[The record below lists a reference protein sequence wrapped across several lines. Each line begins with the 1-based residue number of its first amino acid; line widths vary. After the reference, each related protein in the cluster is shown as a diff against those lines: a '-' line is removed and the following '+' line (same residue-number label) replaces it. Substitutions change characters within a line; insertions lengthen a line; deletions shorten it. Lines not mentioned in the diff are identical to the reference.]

1 MLNPLKHVTARP
13 IGRHA
18 AAPRGRRM
26 QRVGGAIA
34 ALASVALV
42 TACGMTSATATD
54 AATGSTSISTAVRQ
68 ASVGASA
75 SDVLSANADTSEAT
89 AVASDAD
96 KTGAYDASAATTI
109 TASGGSAEVSG
120 SDAGNVTVDGGTVT
134 ITGSGTYVVS
144 GTLDGQVVVNA
155 DKADVRLVLAGA
167 SITNTGGPAI
177 DIQDAGSAVMVLAE
191 GTTNTL
197 ADGSAY
203 ADTSEDAATAAL
215 FSSDTLTITGT
226 GSLNVTGSYN
236 DGISSKNGLVI
247 TGEPTITV
255 DAVDDGVRGKDY
267 LLVSSGSLT
276 VSAGGDGL
284 KSSEDNDEAKGFVAL
299 GDATVNVT
307 SGDDGVSATTD
318 VTVDGTTLS
327 IAAGGGQ
334 ANATVSEE
342 QGPGQGAPD
351 QGAPGQDQGAG
362 GQADESQSQSE
373 SSTASPKGINA
384 AGGGQAN
391 ATVSEEQGPGQGAPG
406 QGAPGQGAPGQDQA
420 AGGQSDESQS
430 ESTTASPKGINA
442 GVTYAQ
448 DTGSVTI
455 DAADEGLQAAFVNVN
470 GGSLD
475 IASGDDGINA
485 SNGDYTIEGYE
496 SADSESDDGS
506 VLTIS
511 GGQVQ
516 IDYANSD
523 GIDSNGSAH
532 VTGGEVVVGGAA
544 GSMDGSVD
552 ANGETTLVGV
562 SASIPVAEGD
572 TITVTGADGTSWTL
586 TSTVSAD
593 AVTVLGLSEGGE
605 YTVATT
611 SGGST
616 TATAGALSAGMGGG
630 PGGPGGGDQGPGQG
644 GPGRKG

>member
-284 KSSEDNDEAKGFVAL
+284 KSSEDNDETKGFVAL

-327 IAAGGGQ
+327 I
-334 ANATVSEE
+334 
-342 QGPGQGAPD
+342 
-351 QGAPGQDQGAG
+351 
-362 GQADESQSQSE
+362 
-373 SSTASPKGINA
+373 A

-605 YTVATT
+605 YTVTTT

-644 GPGRKG
+644 GPGR

>member
-13 IGRHA
+13 GRRA

-42 TACGMTSATATD
+42 AACGMTSATATD
-54 AATGSTSISTAVRQ
+54 ASTGSTSISTAVRQ
-68 ASVGASA
+68 ASAGASA

-89 AVASDAD
+89 DIATDAD

-120 SDAGNVTVDGGTVT
+120 ADAGNVTVDGGTVT

-226 GSLNVTGSYN
+226 GSLNVTGSYK

-267 LLVSSGSLT
+267 LLVASGKLT
-276 VSAGGDGL
+276 VTAGGDGL
-284 KSSEDNDEAKGFVAL
+284 KSSEDNDETKGFVAL
-299 GDATVNVT
+299 GAATVNVT

-351 QGAPGQDQGAG
+351 QGAPGQ
-362 GQADESQSQSE
+362 
-373 SSTASPKGINA
+373 
-384 AGGGQAN
+384 
-391 ATVSEEQGPGQGAPG
+391 
-406 QGAPGQGAPGQDQA
+406 GAPGQGAPGQDQA
-420 AGGQSDESQS
+420 AGGQADDSQS
-430 ESTTASPKGINA
+430 ESSTASPKGINA

-448 DTGSVTI
+448 DTGSITI

-470 GGSLD
+470 GGNLD

-506 VLTIS
+506 VITIS

>member
-120 SDAGNVTVDGGTVT
+120 SDTGNVTVDGGTVT

-284 KSSEDNDEAKGFVAL
+284 KSSEDNDETKGFVAL

-327 IAAGGGQ
+327 I
-334 ANATVSEE
+334 
-342 QGPGQGAPD
+342 
-351 QGAPGQDQGAG
+351 
-362 GQADESQSQSE
+362 
-373 SSTASPKGINA
+373 A

-593 AVTVLGLSEGGE
+593 VVTVLGLSEGGE

>member
-203 ADTSEDAATAAL
+203 ADTSEDA
-215 FSSDTLTITGT
+215 TIAGT

-284 KSSEDNDEAKGFVAL
+284 KSSEDNDETKGFVAL

-342 QGPGQGAPD
+342 QG
-351 QGAPGQDQGAG
+351 
-362 GQADESQSQSE
+362 
-373 SSTASPKGINA
+373 
-384 AGGGQAN
+384 
-391 ATVSEEQGPGQGAPG
+391 PG

>member
-120 SDAGNVTVDGGTVT
+120 SDTGNVTVDGGTVT

-284 KSSEDNDEAKGFVAL
+284 KSSEDNDETKGFVAL

-342 QGPGQGAPD
+342 QGPGQGAP
-351 QGAPGQDQGAG
+351 
-362 GQADESQSQSE
+362 
-373 SSTASPKGINA
+373 
-384 AGGGQAN
+384 
-391 ATVSEEQGPGQGAPG
+391 
-406 QGAPGQGAPGQDQA
+406 GQDQA
-420 AGGQSDESQS
+420 AGGQADDSQS
-430 ESTTASPKGINA
+430 ESSTASPKGINA

-448 DTGSVTI
+448 DTGSITI

-470 GGSLD
+470 GGNLD

-506 VLTIS
+506 VITIS

-630 PGGPGGGDQGPGQG
+630 PGGPGGDQGPGQG

>member
-284 KSSEDNDEAKGFVAL
+284 KSSEDNDEAKGFVVL

-351 QGAPGQDQGAG
+351 QGAPGQDQG
-362 GQADESQSQSE
+362 
-373 SSTASPKGINA
+373 
-384 AGGGQAN
+384 
-391 ATVSEEQGPGQGAPG
+391 
-406 QGAPGQGAPGQDQA
+406 

>member
-197 ADGSAY
+197 ADDSAY
-203 ADTSEDAATAAL
+203 ADTRRDAATAGTR
-215 FSSDTLTITGT
+215 SSDTLTITGT

-284 KSSEDNDEAKGFVAL
+284 KSSEDNDETKGFVAL

-334 ANATVSEE
+334 ANAPVSEE
-342 QGPGQGAPD
+342 
-351 QGAPGQDQGAG
+351 
-362 GQADESQSQSE
+362 E
-373 SSTASPKGINA
+373 
-384 AGGGQAN
+384 
-391 ATVSEEQGPGQGAPG
+391 GPGQGAPG

-593 AVTVLGLSEGGE
+593 VVTVLGLSEGGE

>member
-120 SDAGNVTVDGGTVT
+120 ADAGNVTVDGGTVT

-155 DKADVRLVLAGA
+155 EKADVRLVLAGA

-284 KSSEDNDEAKGFVAL
+284 KSSEDNDETKGFVAL

-327 IAAGGGQ
+327 I
-334 ANATVSEE
+334 
-342 QGPGQGAPD
+342 
-351 QGAPGQDQGAG
+351 
-362 GQADESQSQSE
+362 
-373 SSTASPKGINA
+373 A

-605 YTVATT
+605 YTVTTT

>member
-284 KSSEDNDEAKGFVAL
+284 KSSEDNDETKGFVAL

-327 IAAGGGQ
+327 I
-334 ANATVSEE
+334 
-342 QGPGQGAPD
+342 
-351 QGAPGQDQGAG
+351 
-362 GQADESQSQSE
+362 
-373 SSTASPKGINA
+373 A

-593 AVTVLGLSEGGE
+593 VVTVLGLSEGGE

-644 GPGRKG
+644 GPAPMGCAPSPTPPRRQRFYTGSRAGRGP

>member
-18 AAPRGRRM
+18 AAPCGRRM

-284 KSSEDNDEAKGFVAL
+284 KSSEDNDETKGFVAL

-327 IAAGGGQ
+327 I
-334 ANATVSEE
+334 
-342 QGPGQGAPD
+342 
-351 QGAPGQDQGAG
+351 
-362 GQADESQSQSE
+362 
-373 SSTASPKGINA
+373 A

-605 YTVATT
+605 YTVTTT

>member
-284 KSSEDNDEAKGFVAL
+284 KSSEDNDETKGFVAL

-334 ANATVSEE
+334 ANAAVEE
-342 QGPGQGAPD
+342 QGPGQGPGRGAPD
-351 QGAPGQDQGAG
+351 
-362 GQADESQSQSE
+362 
-373 SSTASPKGINA
+373 
-384 AGGGQAN
+384 
-391 ATVSEEQGPGQGAPG
+391 

-420 AGGQSDESQS
+420 AGGQADDSQS
-430 ESTTASPKGINA
+430 ESSTASPKGINA

-448 DTGSVTI
+448 DTGSITI

-470 GGSLD
+470 GGNLD

-506 VLTIS
+506 VITIS

-562 SASIPVAEGD
+562 SASIAVAEGD

-586 TSTVSAD
+586 TSTISAD

-616 TATAGALSAGMGGG
+616 TATASALSAGMGGG

>member
-155 DKADVRLVLAGA
+155 DKADVRLVLAGV

-267 LLVSSGSLT
+267 LLVSSGRLT
-276 VSAGGDGL
+276 VTAGGDGL
-284 KSSEDNDEAKGFVAL
+284 KSSEDNDETKGFVAL
-299 GDATVNVT
+299 GSATVNVT

-334 ANATVSEE
+334 ANAAVEE
-342 QGPGQGAPD
+342 QGPGQGPGRGAPD
-351 QGAPGQDQGAG
+351 
-362 GQADESQSQSE
+362 
-373 SSTASPKGINA
+373 
-384 AGGGQAN
+384 
-391 ATVSEEQGPGQGAPG
+391 

-420 AGGQSDESQS
+420 AGGQADDSQS
-430 ESTTASPKGINA
+430 ESSTASPKGINA

>member
-26 QRVGGAIA
+26 RRVGGAIA

-89 AVASDAD
+89 AVASDTDNAG
-96 KTGAYDASAATTI
+96 TYDASAATTI

-120 SDAGNVTVDGGTVT
+120 AAAGNVTVDGGTVT

-284 KSSEDNDEAKGFVAL
+284 KSSEDNDETKGFVAL

-327 IAAGGGQ
+327 I
-334 ANATVSEE
+334 
-342 QGPGQGAPD
+342 
-351 QGAPGQDQGAG
+351 
-362 GQADESQSQSE
+362 
-373 SSTASPKGINA
+373 A

-562 SASIPVAEGD
+562 SASVPVAEGD

>member
-284 KSSEDNDEAKGFVAL
+284 KSSEDNDETKGFVAL

-327 IAAGGGQ
+327 I
-334 ANATVSEE
+334 
-342 QGPGQGAPD
+342 
-351 QGAPGQDQGAG
+351 
-362 GQADESQSQSE
+362 
-373 SSTASPKGINA
+373 A

-448 DTGSVTI
+448 DTGSITI

-470 GGSLD
+470 GGNLD

-506 VLTIS
+506 VITIS

-630 PGGPGGGDQGPGQG
+630 PGGPGGDQGPGQG

>member
-13 IGRHA
+13 GRRA

-42 TACGMTSATATD
+42 AACGMTSATATD
-54 AATGSTSISTAVRQ
+54 ASTGSTSISTAVRQ
-68 ASVGASA
+68 ASAGASA

-89 AVASDAD
+89 DIATDAD

-120 SDAGNVTVDGGTVT
+120 ADAGNVTVDGGTVT

-226 GSLNVTGSYN
+226 GSLNVTGSYK

-267 LLVSSGSLT
+267 LLVASGKLT
-276 VSAGGDGL
+276 VTAGGDGL
-284 KSSEDNDEAKGFVAL
+284 KSSEDNDETKGFVAL
-299 GDATVNVT
+299 GAATVNVT

-351 QGAPGQDQGAG
+351 QGAPGQ
-362 GQADESQSQSE
+362 
-373 SSTASPKGINA
+373 
-384 AGGGQAN
+384 
-391 ATVSEEQGPGQGAPG
+391 GAPG

-420 AGGQSDESQS
+420 AGGQADDSQS
-430 ESTTASPKGINA
+430 ESSTASPKGINT

-448 DTGSVTI
+448 DTGSITI

-470 GGSLD
+470 GGNLD

>member
-120 SDAGNVTVDGGTVT
+120 ADAGSVTVDGGTVT
-134 ITGSGTYVVS
+134 ITDSGTYVVS
-144 GTLDGQVVVNA
+144 GALDGQVVVNA
-155 DKADVRLVLAGA
+155 DKADVRLVLAGV

-284 KSSEDNDEAKGFVAL
+284 KSSEDNDETKGFVAL

-351 QGAPGQDQGAG
+351 QGAPGQ
-362 GQADESQSQSE
+362 
-373 SSTASPKGINA
+373 
-384 AGGGQAN
+384 
-391 ATVSEEQGPGQGAPG
+391 
-406 QGAPGQGAPGQDQA
+406 GAPGQDQA
-420 AGGQSDESQS
+420 AGGQADDSQS
-430 ESTTASPKGINA
+430 ESSTASPKGINA

-448 DTGSVTI
+448 DTGSITI

-470 GGSLD
+470 GGNLD

-506 VLTIS
+506 VITIS

-630 PGGPGGGDQGPGQG
+630 PGGPGGDQGPGQG

>member
-120 SDAGNVTVDGGTVT
+120 AAAGNVTVDGGTVT

-267 LLVSSGSLT
+267 LLVSSGRLT
-276 VSAGGDGL
+276 VTAGGDGL
-284 KSSEDNDEAKGFVAL
+284 KSSEDDDETRGFVAL
-299 GDATVNVT
+299 GAATVTVA
-307 SGDDGVSATTD
+307 SGDDGISATTD

-327 IAAGGGQ
+327 ITAGGGQ
-334 ANATVSEE
+334 ASATVSEE
-342 QGPGQGAPD
+342 GP
-351 QGAPGQDQGAG
+351 GAG
-362 GQADESQSQSE
+362 GPDQDRAAEDDTTS
-373 SSTASPKGINA
+373 SPKGIN
-384 AGGGQAN
+384 
-391 ATVSEEQGPGQGAPG
+391 T
-406 QGAPGQGAPGQDQA
+406 
-420 AGGQSDESQS
+420 
-430 ESTTASPKGINA
+430 
-442 GVTYAQ
+442 GVAYAQ
-448 DTGSVTI
+448 DSGSVTI
-455 DAADEGLQAAFVNVN
+455 DAADEGLQGAFVNVN

-475 IASGDDGINA
+475 IASGDDGVNA
-485 SNGDYTIEGYE
+485 SNGDSTIEGYE
-496 SADSESDDGS
+496 NADSESDDGS
-506 VLTIS
+506 ALTIS

-516 IDYANSD
+516 IDYASSD
-523 GIDSNGSAH
+523 GIDSNGSAY
-532 VTGGEVVVGGAA
+532 VTGGKVVVGGAA
-544 GSMDGSVD
+544 GAMDGSVD

-562 SASIPVAEGD
+562 SASLAVAEGD
-572 TITVTGADGTSWTL
+572 TITVTSADGTSWTL
-586 TSTVSAD
+586 TSRVSAD
-593 AVTVLGLSEGGE
+593 AVTVLGLSEGAE
-605 YTVATT
+605 YTVSTT

-616 TATAGALSAGMGGG
+616 TATASALSAGMDGG
-630 PGGPGGGDQGPGQG
+630 PGGPDGPGDQDGPGPRG
-644 GPGRKG
+644 

>member
-284 KSSEDNDEAKGFVAL
+284 KSSEDNDETKGFVAL

-327 IAAGGGQ
+327 I
-334 ANATVSEE
+334 
-342 QGPGQGAPD
+342 
-351 QGAPGQDQGAG
+351 
-362 GQADESQSQSE
+362 
-373 SSTASPKGINA
+373 A

-506 VLTIS
+506 VITIS

-630 PGGPGGGDQGPGQG
+630 PGGPGGDQGPGQG

>member
-26 QRVGGAIA
+26 RRVGGAIA

-54 AATGSTSISTAVRQ
+54 ATTGSTSISTAVRQ

-120 SDAGNVTVDGGTVT
+120 ADAGNVTVDGGTVT

-384 AGGGQAN
+384 
-391 ATVSEEQGPGQGAPG
+391 
-406 QGAPGQGAPGQDQA
+406 
-420 AGGQSDESQS
+420 
-430 ESTTASPKGINA
+430 

>member
-26 QRVGGAIA
+26 QRIGGAIA

-42 TACGMTSATATD
+42 AACGMTSATATD

-68 ASVGASA
+68 ASAGASA

-89 AVASDAD
+89 DIATDAD

-120 SDAGNVTVDGGTVT
+120 ADAGNVTVDGGTVT

-226 GSLNVTGSYN
+226 GSLNVTGSYK

-267 LLVSSGSLT
+267 LLVSSGRLT
-276 VSAGGDGL
+276 VTAGGDGL
-284 KSSEDNDEAKGFVAL
+284 KSSEDNDETKGFVAL
-299 GDATVNVT
+299 GSATVNVT

-334 ANATVSEE
+334 ANAAVEE
-342 QGPGQGAPD
+342 QGPGQGPGRGAPD
-351 QGAPGQDQGAG
+351 
-362 GQADESQSQSE
+362 
-373 SSTASPKGINA
+373 
-384 AGGGQAN
+384 
-391 ATVSEEQGPGQGAPG
+391 

-420 AGGQSDESQS
+420 AGGQADDSQS
-430 ESTTASPKGINA
+430 ESSTASPKGINA

-448 DTGSVTI
+448 DTGSITI

-470 GGSLD
+470 GGNLD

-506 VLTIS
+506 VITIS

-562 SASIPVAEGD
+562 SASIAVAEGD

-586 TSTVSAD
+586 TSTISAD

-616 TATAGALSAGMGGG
+616 TATASALSAGMGGG
-630 PGGPGGGDQGPGQG
+630 PGGPGGGTGRG
-644 GPGRKG
+644 GPDEGKPGPKG

>member
-284 KSSEDNDEAKGFVAL
+284 KSSEDNDETKGFVAL

-327 IAAGGGQ
+327 I
-334 ANATVSEE
+334 
-342 QGPGQGAPD
+342 
-351 QGAPGQDQGAG
+351 
-362 GQADESQSQSE
+362 
-373 SSTASPKGINA
+373 A

>member
-42 TACGMTSATATD
+42 AACGMTSATATD
-54 AATGSTSISTAVRQ
+54 ASTGSTSISTAVRQ
-68 ASVGASA
+68 ASAGASA

-89 AVASDAD
+89 DIATDAD

-120 SDAGNVTVDGGTVT
+120 ADAGNVTVDGGTVT

-226 GSLNVTGSYN
+226 GSLNVTGSYK

-267 LLVSSGSLT
+267 LLVASGKLT
-276 VSAGGDGL
+276 VTAGGDGL
-284 KSSEDNDEAKGFVAL
+284 KSSEDNDETKGFVAL
-299 GDATVNVT
+299 GAATVNVT

-351 QGAPGQDQGAG
+351 QGAPGQ
-362 GQADESQSQSE
+362 
-373 SSTASPKGINA
+373 
-384 AGGGQAN
+384 
-391 ATVSEEQGPGQGAPG
+391 GAPG

-420 AGGQSDESQS
+420 AGGQADDSQS
-430 ESTTASPKGINA
+430 ESSTASPKGINA

-448 DTGSVTI
+448 DTGSITI

-470 GGSLD
+470 GGNLD

-506 VLTIS
+506 VITIS

>member
-42 TACGMTSATATD
+42 AACGMTSATATD
-54 AATGSTSISTAVRQ
+54 ASTGSTSISTAVRQ
-68 ASVGASA
+68 ASAGASA

-89 AVASDAD
+89 DIATDAD

-120 SDAGNVTVDGGTVT
+120 ADAGNVTVDGGTVT

-267 LLVSSGSLT
+267 LLVASGKLT
-276 VSAGGDGL
+276 VTAGGDGL
-284 KSSEDNDEAKGFVAL
+284 KSSEDNDETKGFVAL
-299 GDATVNVT
+299 GAATVNVT

-351 QGAPGQDQGAG
+351 QGAPGQ
-362 GQADESQSQSE
+362 
-373 SSTASPKGINA
+373 
-384 AGGGQAN
+384 
-391 ATVSEEQGPGQGAPG
+391 
-406 QGAPGQGAPGQDQA
+406 GAPGQGAPGQDQA
-420 AGGQSDESQS
+420 AGGQADDSQS
-430 ESTTASPKGINA
+430 ESSTASPKGINA

-448 DTGSVTI
+448 DTGSITI

-470 GGSLD
+470 GGNLD

-506 VLTIS
+506 VITIS

>member
-120 SDAGNVTVDGGTVT
+120 SDAGNVTVYGGTVT

-284 KSSEDNDEAKGFVAL
+284 KSSEDNDETKGFVAL

-327 IAAGGGQ
+327 I
-334 ANATVSEE
+334 
-342 QGPGQGAPD
+342 
-351 QGAPGQDQGAG
+351 
-362 GQADESQSQSE
+362 
-373 SSTASPKGINA
+373 A

-605 YTVATT
+605 YTVTTT